1 MSTTQ
6 DPDLLRA
13 ASHRHM
19 AEHLTGPFAAG
30 AVNVPVPVN
39 ASGVVNVDWTSR
51 EPLLTVAPRA
61 PLGDIG
67 WRLEV
72 VLRATPSNVTL
83 TPVEFAPYTEA
94 GAFLPLHLP
103 AVHATLRTAAP
114 FSLNLSLSEVAP
126 DGTLTPVAASLI
138 ASRLEVN
145 LTEGVLGRL
154 LYLLG
159 AEKLRLRRQG
169 REIAATRTLVGARAD
184 ALDRIGADLGV
195 ARFADEIRYDAAR
208 REIVTSVRLG
218 ADGAPAAEPDEEY
231 RTRLRLYR
239 PTLVPTRRNVLALL
253 NGEALPSGEDLTAEQ
268 RRGLLPR
275 LGAGGSFELL
285 EADNQL
291 AVAIQIVGAGS
302 ASFRDNFFRHI
313 RAVHIVWPANSSPGN
328 TAHAQRYIPATR
340 RLRIDELRT
349 RLRQNFT
356 FDANAALA
364 PSLAEALDRVGR
376 CRRALGITTQ
386 WNVFR
391 TQDSNGGSRY
401 ELGLG
406 ADLEMLSAAELTQM
420 RDRLLAANRAPA
432 AQPEIERLLRSMRP
446 ATAAADPEGTW
457 LLQACGLKTVHR
469 LASASRRLYVS
480 HLPTYGLTIN
490 AGGAP
495 TLGTNETR
503 TLESRYFSPGDV
515 AGNVTLAE
523 GLAAALARW
532 TSEGQQA
539 WASLT
544 AADALTRWGQA
555 VARPSNDPALR
566 VFREAGLPAVEA
578 PAPVVE
584 QLRRVPPELMQT
596 VRLNATF
603 AQRILTASD
612 ATRAN
617 IAGELRRLANVLRD
631 NNLVSVL
638 PLVSGTDVL
647 LVVGVIGLPSAGINL
662 SERRSTGFRWYAVPL
677 EGGTPTIRP
686 VGSRTN
692 FLAGGAG
699 LWAVVLLGYARRG
712 LTDPYEFR
720 VELPD
725 GELLT
730 LKQYEFLM
738 NLLQH
743 VCPMGVEVNTFSIRR
758 GHVDLDGD
766 GTADPLQ
773 PVASRT
779 FRQFRRTRQR
789 GEAGVT
795 LEENE

>member
-6 DPDLLRA
+6 DPDLMRA

-19 AEHLTGPFAAG
+19 AAHLTGPFAAG
-30 AVNVPVPVN
+30 AVNLTVPVGK
-39 ASGVVNVDWTSR
+39 AGVVNVDWTSR
-51 EPLLTVAPRA
+51 EPLLTVAPRV
-61 PLGDIG
+61 PLGGVG
-67 WRLEV
+67 WRLEA
-72 VLRATPSNVTL
+72 VLQARPANQRL
-83 TPVEFAPYTEA
+83 LPVEFAPYTEA
-94 GAFLPLHLP
+94 GASLPLHLP
-103 AVHATLRTAAP
+103 AVHPTLRTAAP
-114 FSLNLSLSEVAP
+114 FRLTLSLFEVAP
-126 DGTLTPVAASLI
+126 DGSQTAVAAAQL
-138 ASRLEVN
+138 AARLEVN

-169 REIAATRTLVGARAD
+169 REIAAARMIAGARD
-184 ALDRIGADLGV
+184 DSLDRIGADLGV
-195 ARFADEIRYDAAR
+195 ARFADEIRYDTAR
-208 REIVTSVRLG
+208 REIVTSVRLDSG
-218 ADGAPAAEPDEEY
+218 GAPTAEPDEEY

-239 PTLVPTRRNVLALL
+239 PTLVPTRRNLLALL
-253 NGEALPSGEDLTAEQ
+253 NGEGLPSGEDLTEEQ

-275 LGAGGSFELL
+275 LGAPGPFELL

-302 ASFRDNFFRHI
+302 PNFRDNFFRHI
-313 RAVHIVWPANSSPGN
+313 RAVHLLWPANSTPAN
-328 TAHAQRYIPATR
+328 TAHAQRYIPVSR

-364 PSLAEALDRVGR
+364 PSLADALDRVGR
-376 CRRALGITTQ
+376 CRRALGVTTQ

-391 TQDSNGGSRY
+391 AQDSGGGSRY

-406 ADLEMLSAAELTQM
+406 VDLEVPPAAELTQM

-432 AQPEIERLLRSMRP
+432 ADPGIERLLRSMQP
-446 ATAAADPEGTW
+446 ATAAADPEGAW

-469 LASASRRLYVS
+469 LAAGSRRLYVS

-495 TLGTNETR
+495 TLGPSEAR

-523 GLAAALARW
+523 GLAASLTRW
-532 TSEGQQA
+532 TGEGQRA
-539 WASLT
+539 WANLT
-544 AADALTRWGQA
+544 AADAATRWGQA

-566 VFREAGLPAVEA
+566 VFREAGLPAVET

-596 VRLNATF
+596 VRLHATF
-603 AQRILTASD
+603 AQRILTATD

-617 IAGELRRLANVLRD
+617 VAGELRRLANVLRN

-677 EGGTPTIRP
+677 EGGNPTIRP
-686 VGSRTN
+686 VGSRTS
-692 FLAGGAG
+692 FVAGGPG

-758 GHVDLDGD
+758 RHVDLDGD

-795 LEENE
+795 LEDNE